1 MAQRWDSYLETE
13 YGIQTPGNPPRNEE
27 AQDLICSRTLIRKF
41 LLTLNSSGL
50 GEMPHEI
57 EAEARASKAK
67 VEP

>member
-1 MAQRWDSYLETE
+1 M
-13 YGIQTPGNPPRNEE
+13 NEE

-67 VEP
+67 FEP